1 MDLLVECPSAPG
13 DGVASIGMQIRTLPI
28 GGILPE
34 GVPIRTSIGAALRQ
48 MPRLVSGESQGDRFG
63 GLHVSGLVDPL
74 ILHHREPSGGF
85 KPEESLKSLSYYKE
99 LKQH

>member
-1 MDLLVECPSAPG
+1 
-13 DGVASIGMQIRTLPI
+13 
-28 GGILPE
+28 
-34 GVPIRTSIGAALRQ
+34 
-48 MPRLVSGESQGDRFG
+48 MPRLVGGESQGDRFG
-63 GLHVSGLVDPL
+63 GLHVSGLVDPS